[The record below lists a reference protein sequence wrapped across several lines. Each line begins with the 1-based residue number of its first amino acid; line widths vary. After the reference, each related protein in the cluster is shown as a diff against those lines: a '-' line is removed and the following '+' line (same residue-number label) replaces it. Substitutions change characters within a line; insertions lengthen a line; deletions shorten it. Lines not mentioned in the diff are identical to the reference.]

1 MMEKWKMWI
10 SSPRDVSMR
19 TKNGQLVSDIVSNT
33 NGFLIDF
40 VRDFIAAIRLQT
52 DFVICKQS

>member
-1 MMEKWKMWI
+1 
-10 SSPRDVSMR
+10 MR